1 MLDLKFCYKQQDTDF
16 TAKSIQRSD
25 SKLCIRAFKFKCAC
39 FTVLFSTAINSY
51 QCICCSACTL
61 KHAVMHASCDD
72 AFTKLYSEMS
82 LHACGTARSKTVH
95 FSPQS
100 CQSRFISVLFMDQN
114 QNNCKTTSACCV
126 LVHLTTSCRIESF
139 SIDTIKEMPF
149 SEVLHFCHSNTGM
162 QRINIPAILD

>member
-16 TAKSIQRSD
+16 RAKSIQRSD

-72 AFTKLYSEMS
+72 AFTELYSEMS
-82 LHACGTARSKTVH
+82 LHVCGTARSKTVH
-95 FSPQS
+95 FSP
-100 CQSRFISVLFMDQN
+100 SRANHGSYQCCLWIRT
-114 QNNCKTTSACCV
+114 KTTAKPLAPAACWYISPHPAASKVSLSTRSKKCLSQKCFIFATV
-126 LVHLTTSCRIESF
+126 TQACRE
-139 SIDTIKEMPF
+139 
-149 SEVLHFCHSNTGM
+149 
-162 QRINIPAILD
+162 